1 MRSLTSLYA
10 RLVCSIVNTLAQGH
24 ARYQLDQRMKGI
36 RKQFKDRER
45 RTILLDW
52 KGHSK
57 MTNSKAVP
65 LDRQRLLL
73 PHVFGEA
80 VLE

>member
-1 MRSLTSLYA
+1 MGFGSKSNNTDFCNLNIIFGHPTSLVLHPSGNS
-10 RLVCSIVNTLAQGH
+10 RHS
-24 ARYQLDQRMKGI
+24 K
-36 RKQFKDRER
+36 FKDRER

-52 KGHSK
+52 KGNSK
-57 MTNSKAVP
+57 MTNSKA
-65 LDRQRLLL
+65 LDRQRQLL